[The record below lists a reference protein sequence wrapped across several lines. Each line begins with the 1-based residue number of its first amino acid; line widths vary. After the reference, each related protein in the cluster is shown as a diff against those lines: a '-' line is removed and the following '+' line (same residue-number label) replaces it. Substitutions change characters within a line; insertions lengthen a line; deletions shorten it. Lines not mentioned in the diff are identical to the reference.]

1 MFLRYRSTTI
11 ALLLSAVV
19 HWGFTATVSAA
30 GQLVEQLPEQPSI
43 LTARPPLPSIQP
55 QLGPPLQ
62 LQPQLV
68 IQMDRPLAGLTG
80 YSYGTSPIGHG
91 REVLSNADDMDARST
106 VFDLSLVTH
115 PETFVFPDVLA
126 GERWIR
132 VDLGQQQVIAYEGQE
147 PVRAFVVST
156 GLPSHPTVTGE
167 FRIRMKVSEQ
177 TMSGDDYFLPGVK
190 WVQYFY
196 EDYGFHGTYWH
207 EDFGIPKSHGC
218 VNMTNVDA
226 KWLFDWAGPVWDQ
239 ETVWFRP
246 TAENPGTLV
255 LVHK

>member
-1 MFLRYRSTTI
+1 MIVRSWSVV
-11 ALLLSAVV
+11 SAVTLSIV
-19 HWGFTATVSAA
+19 CFSIFTTVVVAA
-30 GQLVEQLPEQPSI
+30 ESKPDLPGVPGV
-43 LTARPPLPSIQP
+43 RPPLPGFQP
-55 QLGPPLQ
+55 QVGPR
-62 LQPQLV
+62 
-68 IQMDRPLAGLTG
+68 QMTYRPIDPVERSLTG
-80 YSYGTSPIGHG
+80 VTGYGHGTSPIGHG
-91 REVLSNADDMDARST
+91 RAVLADADEMDARST
-106 VFDLSLVTH
+106 EFELSLVTV
-115 PETFVFPDVLA
+115 PEPFIFPDIGV

-132 VDLGQQQVIAYEGQE
+132 VDLGNQQVIAYEGIE

-156 GLPSHPTVTGE
+156 GLPNYPTVTGE

-177 TMSGDDYFLPGVK
+177 TMSGEDYYLPGVK

-218 VNMTNVDA
+218 VNMTNADA

-255 LVHK
+255 LVHE